1 MSLNDPSAFGA
12 LAAIQGAGLS
22 GRFLVYSVDGSPEGK
37 ALVQD
42 GLLTATCAQFP
53 TRIAKEA
60 AAQGYLALEGG
71 CCQKEVIVPVELVT
85 AENVSHYGTD
95 GWQ

>member
-1 MSLNDPSAFGA
+1 MKFHKPDCGSAKDISEQNRVEFFSR
-12 LAAIQGAGLS
+12 Q
-22 GRFLVYSVDGSPEGK
+22 
-37 ALVQD
+37 
-42 GLLTATCAQFP
+42 
-53 TRIAKEA
+53 EA